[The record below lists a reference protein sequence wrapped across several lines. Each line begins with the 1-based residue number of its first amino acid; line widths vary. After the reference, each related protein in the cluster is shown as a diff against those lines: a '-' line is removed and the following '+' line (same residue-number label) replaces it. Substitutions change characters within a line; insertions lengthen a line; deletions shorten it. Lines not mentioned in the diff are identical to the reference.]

1 MVNVTELRP
10 GNYFIE
16 EGNIYQV
23 LDILLNKTA
32 MRKMVAKVKVK
43 NVRTGTI
50 NELARNSGYMVEN
63 VRLDKRQMQYLYD
76 SGDFFVFMDQETY
89 EQVEIPAE
97 RLQWEKQFL
106 KGDEVVEI
114 TSYDGEIL
122 GVNLPA
128 KVTLKI
134 TQCDPGVRGDTVN
147 KPTKP
152 ATLETGLV
160 VRVPLFIEEGEEVLR
175 GEGLHHR
182 RRHRRADLYQG
193 EGEQGI
199 EEVQGECK
207 VWPGQSEEGPEERQ
221 VQTDRT
227 DLRFR

>member
-10 GNYFIE
+10 GNYFIDE
-16 EGNIYQV
+16 NNLYQV

-76 SGDFFVFMDQETY
+76 SGDFLVFMDQETY
-89 EQVEIPAE
+89 DQVEIPVE

-114 TSYDGEIL
+114 TSYEGEIL

-128 KVTLKI
+128 KVVLKI

-160 VRVPLFIEEGEEVLR
+160 VRVPLFIEEGEEVL
-175 GEGLHHR
+175 
-182 RRHRRADLYQG
+182 
-193 EGEQGI
+193 
-199 EEVQGECK
+199 V
-207 VWPGQSEEGPEERQ
+207 
-221 VQTDRT
+221 RT
-227 DLRFR
+227 DNGEYDGRA

>member
-10 GNYFIE
+10 GNYFIDE
-16 EGNIYQV
+16 NNLYQV

-50 NELARNSGYMVEN
+50 NELARNSGYMVDN

-76 SGDFFVFMDQETY
+76 SGDFLVFMDQETY
-89 EQVEIPAE
+89 DQVEIPVE

-114 TSYDGEIL
+114 TSYEGEIL

-128 KVTLKI
+128 KVSLKI

-160 VRVPLFIEEGEEVLR
+160 VRVPLFIEEGEEVL
-175 GEGLHHR
+175 
-182 RRHRRADLYQG
+182 
-193 EGEQGI
+193 
-199 EEVQGECK
+199 V
-207 VWPGQSEEGPEERQ
+207 
-221 VQTDRT
+221 RT
-227 DLRFR
+227 DNGEYDGRA

>member
-10 GNYFIE
+10 GNYFID
-16 EGNIYQV
+16 EGNLYQV

-50 NELARNSGYMVEN
+50 NELARNSGYMVDN

-76 SGDFFVFMDQETY
+76 SGDFLVFMDQETY
-89 EQVEIPAE
+89 DQVEIPVE

-106 KGDEVVEI
+106 KGDEIVEI
-114 TSYDGEIL
+114 TSYEGEIL

-128 KVTLKI
+128 KVSLKI

-160 VRVPLFIEEGEEVLR
+160 VRVPLFIEEGEEVL
-175 GEGLHHR
+175 
-182 RRHRRADLYQG
+182 
-193 EGEQGI
+193 
-199 EEVQGECK
+199 V
-207 VWPGQSEEGPEERQ
+207 
-221 VQTDRT
+221 RT
-227 DLRFR
+227 DNGEYDGRA

>member
-10 GNYFIE
+10 GNYFIDE
-16 EGNIYQV
+16 NNLYQV

-76 SGDFFVFMDQETY
+76 SGDFLVFMDQETY
-89 EQVEIPAE
+89 DQVEIPVE
-97 RLQWEKQFL
+97 RLTWEKQFL
-106 KGDEVVEI
+106 KGDEIVEI
-114 TSYDGEIL
+114 TSYEGEIL

-160 VRVPLFIEEGEEVLR
+160 VRVPLFIEEGEEVL
-175 GEGLHHR
+175 
-182 RRHRRADLYQG
+182 
-193 EGEQGI
+193 
-199 EEVQGECK
+199 V
-207 VWPGQSEEGPEERQ
+207 
-221 VQTDRT
+221 RT
-227 DLRFR
+227 DTGEYDSRA

>member
-10 GNYFIE
+10 GNYFIDE
-16 EGNIYQV
+16 NNLYQV

-50 NELARNSGYMVEN
+50 NELARNSGYMVDN

-76 SGDFFVFMDQETY
+76 SGDFLVFMDQETY
-89 EQVEIPAE
+89 EQVEIPVD

-114 TSYDGEIL
+114 TSYEGEIL

-128 KVTLKI
+128 KVVLKI

-152 ATLETGLV
+152 ATLETGLRRSLSSHRQWRIRRSCLIGELWIGGKYYYLPLACLLSV
-160 VRVPLFIEEGEEVLR
+160 VSQDSLLLDMFSKSNLETIL
-175 GEGLHHR
+175 
-182 RRHRRADLYQG
+182 
-193 EGEQGI
+193 
-199 EEVQGECK
+199 
-207 VWPGQSEEGPEERQ
+207 QSMKK
-221 VQTDRT
+221 
-227 DLRFR
+227 